1 MKLSERQ
8 ESILLYS
15 IVFILIT
22 VNIYFQQ
29 WGLAL
34 ALMLMMFFIEIVPL
48 FTRRRVEEF
57 SYTKLAEALSQHRS
71 EAIKAERA
79 QTQTTPS
86 VEESKPETKTAAKD
100 NKKSDAAS
108 VALAVGKTLAKN
120 DRVKALGKMALN
132 TAADRIEQEVKE
144 QLKSDKKSKDENEDE
159 EDSNS
164 EREQLK

>member
-1 MKLSERQ
+1 MKLSEKQ

-15 IVFILIT
+15 VVFILIT
-22 VNIYFQQ
+22 INIYFQQ

-34 ALMLMMFFIEIVPL
+34 ALMLMIFFIEIVPL

-71 EAIKAERA
+71 EAIKAERGQA
-79 QTQTTPS
+79 QS
-86 VEESKPETKTAAKD
+86 NASVGVEESKPINKQESKN
-100 NKKSDAAS
+100 NKKSEAAAM
-108 VALAVGKTLAKN
+108 ALAVGKTLAKN

-132 TAADRIEQEVKE
+132 TAADKIEQEVKE
-144 QLKSDKKSKDENEDE
+144 QLKSDKKSKDE

>member
-1 MKLSERQ
+1 MKLSEKQ

-15 IVFILIT
+15 VVFILIT

-57 SYTKLAEALSQHRS
+57 SYTKLAEALNQHRS

-79 QTQTTPS
+79 QAQTTPS
-86 VEESKPETKTAAKD
+86 VEESEPETKTSAKD
-100 NKKSDAAS
+100 NKKSEAAAM
-108 VALAVGKTLAKN
+108 ALAVGKTLAKN

-132 TAADRIEQEVKE
+132 NAADRIEQEVKE
-144 QLKSDKKSKDENEDE
+144 QLKSDRKTKDEDE
-159 EDSNS
+159 EDSEVDKES
-164 EREQLK
+164 K

>member
-1 MKLSERQ
+1 MKLSEKQ

-15 IVFILIT
+15 VVFILIT

-57 SYTKLAEALSQHRS
+57 SYTKLAEALNQHRS

-79 QTQTTPS
+79 QVQSNPS
-86 VEESKPETKTAAKD
+86 VEEVKPETKLPTKD
-100 NKKSDAAS
+100 NKKSEAAAM
-108 VALAVGKTLAKN
+108 ALAVGKTLAKN

-132 TAADRIEQEVKE
+132 NAADRIEQEVKE
-144 QLKSDKKSKDENEDE
+144 QLKSDKKSKAENE
-159 EDSNS
+159 EDSEVDKES
-164 EREQLK
+164 K